1 MMVNSIFRSCLYIL
15 ENKDAHRVKVGATF
29 NHPDDRLL
37 DVTRKW
43 SGVSARCQ
51 ICLNWRLVKPDGHMP
66 SHVLSGNYCAGSNK
80 LPFEKDVSLAELELI
95 NLQEQV
101 EKLHGSQKTSVIRR
115 INNLRKVIDS
125 YINTP
130 RQIGSWQLLASYSLE
145 DAYQV
150 EATAHQ
156 ILLTHLDKDSPI
168 GEVFNCLP
176 EVAIAAVE
184 AAIAKFHK
192 RDFEESD

>member
-1 MMVNSIFRSCLYIL
+1 MVDSIFRSCVYIL
-15 ENKDAHRVKVGATF
+15 ENKGAQRVKVGATF
-29 NHPDDRLL
+29 NHPDERLL
-37 DVTRKW
+37 DVSRKW

-66 SHVLSGNYCAGSNK
+66 AHVLSGNYCSGSNK
-80 LPFEKDVSLAELELI
+80 LPFEKDVSLATLELV

-101 EKLHGSQKTSVIRR
+101 EELHGSQKTSAIRR
-115 INNLRKVIDS
+115 IKNLRKVIDS
-125 YINTP
+125 YTNTS

-145 DAYQV
+145 DAYHV

-156 ILLTHLDKDSPI
+156 MLLTHLDRDAPI
-168 GEVFNCLP
+168 GEVFDCLP

-184 AAIAKFHK
+184 AAIAKLHK
-192 RDFEESD
+192 RNFEESD

>member
-1 MMVNSIFRSCLYIL
+1 MVNSIFTSCLYIL

>member
-1 MMVNSIFRSCLYIL
+1 MVNSIFRSCLYIL